1 MTRNQTKKKPTSTYI
16 FIVLGVLIAA
26 GLLTLIFTGQR
37 DYEGFAQCL
46 ADEGYVMA
54 GTEWC
59 SHCADQKSMF
69 KGAFDD
75 VIRPE
80 GAYKD
85 CDRDKQWCEEQGIEG
100 YPTWVTPDGNKIA
113 GVQKLPTL
121 ARISSCDL

>member
-80 GAYKD
+80 GATRTATATSNGAKNKASKD
-85 CDRDKQWCEEQGIEG
+85 
-100 YPTWVTPDGNKIA
+100 TPHG
-113 GVQKLPTL
+113 
-121 ARISSCDL
+121 